1 MRSWDIAAT
10 VASIVAESIV
20 GIEADATCQRTSR
33 SPVSA
38 GASTRAPV
46 RVVPFLTRM
55 AVGTRAHLVRSSSMS
70 EQAELY
76 KEKAAECE
84 RQAVLVSEEHLKK
97 VYLDLAREWSEMA

>member
-1 MRSWDIAAT
+1 VRSWDIAAT
-10 VASIVAESIV
+10 VASIVVESIV
-20 GIEADATCQRTSR
+20 GIDTDATCQRTSR

-76 KEKAAECE
+76 KEKAAECSGRRCSSVRNILE
-84 RQAVLVSEEHLKK
+84 RCTLSW
-97 VYLDLAREWSEMA
+97 RGNGWS